1 MTDQFWFEDPSS
13 ELDVLKLG
21 WNFKILTNSGINFV
35 VFLKND
41 NLGLKIKILKF
52 LGIQPFLKF
61 WWNFKKWHSLV
72 FDKETPC
79 TTLVVCKV
87 KCVLVRIVSYCK
99 SEVLLSEVMCQ
110 FTQFKKH
117 KVCHVTKS
125 PLLSRDLRSRVEFL
139 VPQWDLH
146 LAGSHTA

>member
-1 MTDQFWFEDPSS
+1 MFY
-13 ELDVLKLG
+13 
-21 WNFKILTNSGINFV
+21 
-35 VFLKND
+35 LKND

-52 LGIQPFLKF
+52 LGIQSKILMKFLK
-61 WWNFKKWHSLV
+61 NDIAVVAYRLI

-125 PLLSRDLRSRVEFL
+125 PLLSRDIRSRVEFL